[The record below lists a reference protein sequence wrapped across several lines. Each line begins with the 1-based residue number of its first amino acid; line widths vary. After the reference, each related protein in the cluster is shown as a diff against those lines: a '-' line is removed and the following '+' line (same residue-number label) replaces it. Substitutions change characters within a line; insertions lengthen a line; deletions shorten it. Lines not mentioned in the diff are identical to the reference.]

1 MTTALDEFDLDVRLG
16 PADPESELPGAQQ
29 SLLSVGAH
37 CRTNDPFCGTTISIL
52 SGKERR

>member
-52 SGKERR
+52 SGKDRR